1 MPDRFPVVIK
11 PHCGEKAGLKAK
23 DRYQIARDPG
33 EYARQYA
40 AMGLYDPS
48 PIVQEKVEGPG
59 EGVNLL
65 LDQSSRLVCAFCHRR
80 LPGVSGYGGT
90 VHLLR
95 QLL

>member
-11 PHCGEKAGLKAK
+11 PHCGEKAGLKAR

-40 AMGLYDPS
+40 AMRRYDPS

-59 EGVNLL
+59 RGGQPASGSKQPAGVRLL
-65 LDQSSRLVCAFCHRR
+65 PPAAA
-80 LPGVSGYGGT
+80 GVSGYGGT

>member
-11 PHCGEKAGLKAK
+11 PHCGEKAGLKAE

-48 PIVQEKVEGPG
+48 PLCRKRWRGPG

-65 LDQSSRLVCAFCHRR
+65 LDQSSRLVCLLPPAAAGSIR
-80 LPGVSGYGGT
+80 LRGDRPPAASA
-90 VHLLR
+90 L
-95 QLL
+95 